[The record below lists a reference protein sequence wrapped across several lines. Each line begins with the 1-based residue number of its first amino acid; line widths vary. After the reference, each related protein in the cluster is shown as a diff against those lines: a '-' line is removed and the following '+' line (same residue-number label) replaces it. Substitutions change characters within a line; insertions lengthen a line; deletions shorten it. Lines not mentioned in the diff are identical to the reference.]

1 MIQSTSIN
9 SIKHTD
15 EGLYIS
21 TKVRHLP
28 TGEYAFVP
36 SKTGIT
42 EVLEFTKSHGTDFYK
57 RLCTIDISYDFIK
70 SSGLSQ
76 PHTVELNA
84 CPSTSATM
92 EYAKDAL
99 LFNI

>member
-21 TKVRHLP
+21 TKVGHLP
-28 TGEYAFVP
+28 PGEYAFVR
-36 SKTGIT
+36 SKKGTDVLKFT
-42 EVLEFTKSHGTDFYK
+42 ESHGTDFYK
-57 RLCTIDISYDFIK
+57 YSCTIDISYGFIK
-70 SSGLSQ
+70 ASGLF
-76 PHTVELNA
+76 PTYAVELNA
-84 CPSTSATM
+84 CPSTSSTM
-92 EYAKDAL
+92 DYAKDAL